1 MVSQSLF
8 LMTPTRP
15 LPPSSQVGL
24 GRTLHSL
31 DGLVPG
37 LAGFPLDD
45 ALACVLLVVFGL
57 RTLASAADAEATAA
71 EEKDEAEETVDA
83 MGGDGGATAALIAST
98 FALVFAAEWGDKSF
112 LATIALA
119 AASDPAG
126 VVLGAVAGHGF
137 ATALAVAGG
146 ATLSKSVSE
155 RTVAYVGGSLFL
167 LFAAAT
173 AWDLAQGV

>member
-1 MVSQSLF
+1 M
-8 LMTPTRP
+8 
-15 LPPSSQVGL
+15 
-24 GRTLHSL
+24 
-31 DGLVPG
+31 
-37 LAGFPLDD
+37 
-45 ALACVLLVVFGL
+45 FGV
-57 RTLASAADAEATAA
+57 RTLAAAADAEATAA
-71 EEKDEAEETVDA
+71 EEKGEAEETVET
-83 MGGDGGATAALIAST
+83 MGAGGATAALVAST

-167 LFAAAT
+167 VFAAAT
-173 AWDLAQGV
+173 AVDLVRGV